1 MKSLK
6 TTLIAVAML
15 TVATPSMAAEPF
27 AELTNALA
35 STISAQ
41 VVEMSS
47 NLQAELG
54 ESLSAAAAEFVNSV
68 SEVAVETE
76 ATVTE
81 TNAEQAAK

>member
-1 MKSLK
+1 MKTLK

-54 ESLSAAAAEFVNSV
+54 KSLSATAAEFVNSASEAAAETV
-68 SEVAVETE
+68 STDVETSI
-76 ATVTE
+76 
-81 TNAEQAAK
+81 EQAVK

>member
-54 ESLSAAAAEFVNSV
+54 ESLSAAAAEFVNSA
-68 SEVAVETE
+68 SEVAVKTE

>member
-1 MKSLK
+1 MKTLK
-6 TTLIAVAML
+6 TTLIAVALL

-54 ESLSAAAAEFVNSV
+54 KSLSAAAAEFVNSA
-68 SEVAVETE
+68 SEVAAETVS
-76 ATVTE
+76 TDVDTSI
-81 TNAEQAAK
+81 EQAVK